1 MVKTVTDLELAKKQ
15 LYDGTISVYEFDQ
28 MYGEGAAN
36 DIINGTYRTPDQI
49 AAAEAET
56 QANQGML
63 QQASAVAGDVLQGI
77 ANGVEEA
84 INETAQTVNSVG
96 ENLEERLGVGRLVW
110 EDSDGDGKTDWVPSY
125 WSREKV
131 VENRD
136 QLAQDAITNFAEN
149 QIEFI
154 DAPEGTAG
162 NVAQGISQFVTG
174 FYALG
179 GAKSFVGAMLKG
191 GIVDATV
198 FDPYEANLSAF
209 LEENGWAQNAVT
221 EALATDVNAPEWENR
236 LRNSLE
242 GGIAGLALE
251 GVIRSVKFAAL
262 GRKANTEIKQLG
274 EVTDETAAQLDEVHA
289 EAADIEESIATNKDD
304 ALVAEPDGSF
314 EAPDGTV
321 YRPDGDMLAEVQ
333 TEAPAQPRTPDE
345 LYANAVDAVLDTESA
360 SASTIQ
366 RKLKISFN
374 EAARLV
380 ERMEAEGVVSPA
392 NHVGIRK
399 ILRTD
404 RPVRPEAPKASEAA
418 PEALPEAIARPEV
431 EAEAPAQ
438 PETPI
443 VEVEVAPKIE
453 LIDRDKFDAA
463 LTRARDM
470 NDFELRSMEEGAF
483 LNFENM
489 TGPVEGAKVIDALQ
503 DVISKSDGF
512 KKMGADKPE
521 TQQEVVAKA
530 LQYTAENTGTDVNRL
545 IRDLN
550 VRETVSRDM
559 ASRIVA
565 GKMALQSTGK
575 RISDLADKIEMLSNT
590 GKATEEIDRQLVDA
604 MQMHVELQ
612 ANVKGL
618 QTAAARAT
626 AAGRIATDDA
636 LKVDSLDRLAVFG
649 GSERVRML
657 AKQLRSI
664 DDEAKRSKYV
674 KKAVER
680 KWLRVLNEYW
690 INSILSG
697 YTTHALNMT
706 SNTINLLARPA
717 ERAIGAA
724 VRLDGKETTKALKT
738 YVYMATYMKDA
749 LTMAAKSGWNHRAII
764 DNSAK
769 IDSMQ
774 GQRTTRALSGEAL
787 GIQNKA
793 ASTVVDLLGKATTLP
808 SRALGTEDEFFKQL
822 AFRSNLRSN
831 IVVDA
836 SRMSIGDLNKMG
848 YNSRQEFIDAEF
860 EKAFETK
867 ISAEERWQEMVLMG
881 KVADDPKVKE
891 KFINE
896 TLGAANQRSAYAMK
910 ALDEARQT
918 TFTNPL
924 QRGTMSHGFQEY
936 ANRHPVLRQIV
947 PFIQTP
953 MNIMTNAWD
962 RTPVLNLYRE
972 EYNEA
977 LRSPD
982 PAIRSQAVGKMVLGT
997 AIYSSLTYLAIEG
1010 RITGGGPTDPKLA
1023 ALYRNSKNW
1032 QPYSINV
1039 GTPDNPKWISYQRMD
1054 PWTTAF
1060 GIVGDIS
1067 EMIEMGQMADADAS
1081 SYISMT
1087 VAALGNNIV
1096 SKTYL
1101 QGIADVV
1108 NIMNAKDT
1116 PWEIDGFFKRRAGSM
1131 LPFSS
1136 FTGQL
1141 NNAFDDNLREV
1152 RTVLDQFRKQSGIGR
1167 SSLPLKY
1174 DWISGQPLETPEK
1187 MLGYIQVKSMKPE
1200 DKDIALINSEMQKL
1214 NYRFT
1219 GGERKIGGIT
1229 LTPEQYQRWNQLV
1242 GTTKVSGR
1250 TLSEALVREIN
1261 KDRYRK
1267 DDDDYNLVLSRD
1279 SHRVQMLNRQISRY
1293 RDRAKRLL
1301 YKEFPELQQR
1311 VREYDRYSDK
1321 AKRGNIGEM
1330 PVLDMNLE

>member
-1 MVKTVTDLELAKKQ
+1 MVETVTDLELAKRQ
-15 LYDGTISVYEFDQ
+15 LYDGTISVYDFDQ
-28 MYGEGAAN
+28 IYGQGAAN
-36 DIINGTYRTPDQI
+36 DVINGTYRTPEEI
-49 AAAEAET
+49 ADAQTE
-56 QANQGML
+56 QQDNRSML
-63 QQASAVAGDVLQGI
+63 EKAGAVAGDVLQGVV
-77 ANGVEEA
+77 NGVEEA

-96 ENLEERLGVGRLVW
+96 ENLEDRLGTGRLVF
-110 EDSDGDGKTDWVPSY
+110 EDSDGDGKTDWLPSY

-131 VENRD
+131 VANRD
-136 QLAQDAITNFAEN
+136 QLAQDAVTNFVEN

-179 GAKSFVGAMLKG
+179 GAKTFAGAMLKG

-221 EALATDVNAPEWENR
+221 DALKTDPNAPEWENR

-242 GGIAGLALE
+242 GGIAGIALD
-251 GVIRSVKFAAL
+251 GIVKSVKFAAL
-262 GRKANTEIKQLG
+262 GRKANTEIKELG
-274 EVTDETAAQLDEVHA
+274 SITDATADQLDEAHA
-289 EAADIEESIATNKDD
+289 QAIDIEEEIATDKSD
-304 ALVAEPDGSF
+304 ALVAKPDGTFEAPNGSVYEPDGDVLTLKP
-314 EAPDGTV
+314 EQ
-321 YRPDGDMLAEVQ
+321 R
-333 TEAPAQPRTPDE
+333 
-345 LYANAVDAVLDTESA
+345 VDAPVEARAAEELEQPKDVESA
-360 SASTIQ
+360 
-366 RKLKISFN
+366 
-374 EAARLV
+374 
-380 ERMEAEGVVSPA
+380 
-392 NHVGIRK
+392 
-399 ILRTD
+399 
-404 RPVRPEAPKASEAA
+404 PET
-418 PEALPEAIARPEV
+418 LPEAIARTD
-431 EAEAPAQ
+431 AQTTAPAQ

-443 VEVEVAPKIE
+443 VEVEVAPKVE
-453 LIDRDKFDAA
+453 LIDRDAFDAA
-463 LTRARDM
+463 LNRARDM

-483 LNFENM
+483 LNFEKM
-489 TGPVEGAKVIDALQ
+489 EGPVEAAKVIDALQ
-503 DVISKSDGF
+503 DVISETDGF
-512 KKMGADKPE
+512 AKMGAGKPE
-521 TQQEVVAKA
+521 TQKEVIEKA
-530 LQYTAENTGTDVNRL
+530 LQYNAENTGTDVNRL

-575 RISDLADKIEMLSNT
+575 RISNLADQIETLSKT
-590 GKATEEIDRQLVDA
+590 GKSTEEVDRQLVDL

-618 QTAAARAT
+618 QTSAARAT
-626 AAGRIATDDA
+626 AAGRIATTDA
-636 LKVDSLDRLAVFG
+636 LKVDSLDSLAVFG

-657 AKQLRSI
+657 AKQLRAAN
-664 DDEAKRSKYV
+664 DDAARSKLI

-717 ERAIGAA
+717 ERGIGAA
-724 VRLDGKETTKALKT
+724 LRLDGKETAKALKT
-738 YVYMATYMKDA
+738 YVYMASYMKDA
-749 LTMAAKSGWNHRAII
+749 LTMAAKAGYNHRAII

-769 IDSMQ
+769 VDSMQ
-774 GQRTTRALSGEAL
+774 GQRTTRALSAEAL
-787 GIQNKA
+787 GVQNKA
-793 ASTVVDLLGKATTLP
+793 GATVVDLLGKITTMP

-822 AFRSNLRSN
+822 AFRSNLRAN
-831 IVVDA
+831 VVVDA
-836 SRMSIGDLNKMG
+836 GNMSIKDIQKMG
-848 YNSRQEFIDAEF
+848 YGSRQEFIDREF

-867 ISAEERWQEMVLMG
+867 ISAEERWQEMVLTG

-896 TLGAANQRSAYAMK
+896 TIGAANQRSAYAQK
-910 ALDEARQT
+910 ALEEARQT

-924 QRGTMSHGFQEY
+924 QKGTMSHGFQEY

-953 MNIMTNAWD
+953 MNIMYNAWD
-962 RTPVLNLYRE
+962 RTPLLNLMRE
-972 EYNEA
+972 EYKEA

-982 PAIRSQAVGKMVLGT
+982 PEIRSQAVGKMVVGT
-997 AIYSSLTYLAIEG
+997 SIYASLTYLAMEG

-1060 GIVGDIS
+1060 GVVGDVS
-1067 EMIEMGQMADADAS
+1067 EMIEMGQMADNDAAD
-1081 SYISMT
+1081 IMSMAI
-1087 VAALGNNIV
+1087 AAIGNNIV

-1101 QGIADVV
+1101 QGISDVV
-1108 NIMNAKDT
+1108 NIMNSKDR
-1116 PWEIDGFFKRRAGSM
+1116 PWEVEGFLKRRTASL

-1136 FTGQL
+1136 LTGQV

-1152 RTVLDQFRKQSGIGR
+1152 RTYLDQFRKQTGIAR

-1174 DWISGQPLETPEK
+1174 DWISGQPLETPET

-1200 DKDIALINSEMQKL
+1200 DKNIAVINTEMQKL
-1214 NYRFT
+1214 NYKFA
-1219 GGERKIGGIT
+1219 GADRKIGGIT
-1229 LTPEQYQRWNQLV
+1229 LTPEQYQRWNQLI
-1242 GTTKVSGR
+1242 GTTKVSGK
-1250 TLSEALVREIN
+1250 TLSEALVKEIN
-1261 KDRYRK
+1261 KSRYRK
-1267 DDDDYNLVLSRD
+1267 DDDDYNLVMSRE

-1301 YKEFPELQQR
+1301 YKEFPELKQQ
-1311 VREYDRYSDK
+1311 VREYDRYVDK
-1321 AKRGNIGEM
+1321 SQRGKVGER
-1330 PVLDMNLE
+1330 PELDMNNLR

>member
-36 DIINGTYRTPDQI
+36 DIINGTYRTPEQI
-49 AAAEAET
+49 AAAEAEA

-179 GAKSFVGAMLKG
+179 GAKTFVGAMLKG

-274 EVTDETAAQLDEVHA
+274 EVSDETAAQLDEVHA

-304 ALVAEPDGSF
+304 ALVAKPDGTF

-321 YRPDGDMLAEVQ
+321 YEPDGEMLVLKPEQRVD
-333 TEAPAQPRTPDE
+333 TPVGSDVPE
-345 LYANAVDAVLDTESA
+345 LDANAPKGEEPSA
-360 SASTIQ
+360 I
-366 RKLKISFN
+366 
-374 EAARLV
+374 
-380 ERMEAEGVVSPA
+380 
-392 NHVGIRK
+392 
-399 ILRTD
+399 
-404 RPVRPEAPKASEAA
+404 PEAV
-418 PEALPEAIARPEV
+418 ARPEV

-503 DVISKSDGF
+503 DVISQSDGF

-706 SNTINLLARPA
+706 SNTVNLLARPA

-724 VRLDGKETTKALKT
+724 LTLDGKETTKALKT
-738 YVYMATYMKDA
+738 YVYMAVYMKDA
-749 LTMAAKSGWNHRAII
+749 LTMAAKSGWNHKAII

-867 ISAEERWQEMVLMG
+867 ISAEERWQEMVLVG
-881 KVADDPKVKE
+881 KIADDPKVKE
-891 KFINE
+891 KYINE

-924 QRGTMSHGFQEY
+924 KRGTMSHGFQEY

-953 MNIMTNAWD
+953 MNIMANAWD
-962 RTPVLNLYRE
+962 RTPVLNLMRE
-972 EYNEA
+972 EYREA
-977 LRSPD
+977 LSSTD
-982 PAIRSQAVGKMVLGT
+982 PAVRSQAVGKMVLGT

-1067 EMIEMGQMADADAS
+1067 EMIEMGQLADNDAADLM
-1081 SYISMT
+1081 SMT
-1087 VAALGNNIV
+1087 IAAFGNNIV

-1101 QGIADVV
+1101 QGISDVV
-1108 NIMNAKDT
+1108 NIMNAKDS
-1116 PWEIDGFFKRRAGSM
+1116 PWEVEGFFKRRAASM

-1141 NNAFDDNLREV
+1141 NNAFDDSLREV
-1152 RTVLDQFRKQSGIGR
+1152 RTYMDQLRKQSGIGR

-1200 DKDIALINSEMQKL
+1200 DKDIATINTEMQKL
-1214 NYRFT
+1214 NYRFS
-1219 GGERKIGGIT
+1219 GADRKIGGVT
-1229 LTPEQYQRWNQLV
+1229 LTPEQYQRWNQLI

-1267 DDDDYNLVLSRD
+1267 DDDDYDLVLSRD
-1279 SHRVQMLNRQISRY
+1279 SHRVQMLNRQISRF

-1330 PVLDMNLE
+1330 PVLDMNLD

>member
-1 MVKTVTDLELAKKQ
+1 MVDTVTDLELAKKQ
-15 LYDGTISVYEFDQ
+15 LYDGTISVYDFDQ
-28 MYGEGAAN
+28 LYGQGAA
-36 DIINGTYRTPDQI
+36 DSVISGTYRTPDQI
-49 AAAEAET
+49 AAAQTAEQDNRT
-56 QANQGML
+56 ML
-63 QQASAVAGDVLQGI
+63 EKATAVAGDVFQGI

-84 INETAQTVNSVG
+84 INETAQTVNSIG
-96 ENLEERLGVGRLVW
+96 ESAEEALGVGRLVW
-110 EDSDGDGKTDWVPSY
+110 EDSDGDGKTDVLPSY

-131 VENRD
+131 VANRD
-136 QLAQDAITNFAEN
+136 QLAQDAVTNFVEN

-179 GAKSFVGAMLKG
+179 GAKTFVGAMIKG
-191 GIVDATV
+191 GVVDATV

-209 LEENGWAQNAVT
+209 LDENGWAQNAVT
-221 EALATDVNAPEWENR
+221 DALKTDPNAPEWENR

-242 GGIAGLALE
+242 GGIAGIALD
-251 GVIRSVKFAAL
+251 GIVKSIKFAAL
-262 GRKANTEIKQLG
+262 GRKANTEIKELG
-274 EVTDETAAQLDEVHA
+274 AITDETAEQLDEAHA
-289 EAADIEESIATNKDD
+289 EAIDIEEDIASNKDD
-304 ALVAEPDGSF
+304 ALVAKPDGTF

-321 YRPDGDMLAEVQ
+321 YEPDGDTLVLKPEQRVDTPVGGEASDLA
-333 TEAPAQPRTPDE
+333 APPARGEEP
-345 LYANAVDAVLDTESA
+345 SA
-360 SASTIQ
+360 I
-366 RKLKISFN
+366 
-374 EAARLV
+374 
-380 ERMEAEGVVSPA
+380 
-392 NHVGIRK
+392 
-399 ILRTD
+399 
-404 RPVRPEAPKASEAA
+404 PEAV
-418 PEALPEAIARPEV
+418 ARPEV
-431 EAEAPAQ
+431 TTEAPAQ

-443 VEVEVAPKIE
+443 VEVEVAPKVE
-453 LIDRDKFDAA
+453 LIDRDAFDAA

-483 LNFENM
+483 VNFEKM
-489 TGPVEGAKVIDALQ
+489 EGPVEAARVIDAFQ
-503 DVISKSDGF
+503 DVISETDGF
-512 KKMGADKPE
+512 AKMGAGKPE
-521 TQQEVVAKA
+521 TQKEVIEKA

-575 RISDLADKIEMLSNT
+575 RISDLADQIETLGKT
-590 GKATEEIDRQLVDA
+590 GKSTEEVDRQLVDL

-618 QTAAARAT
+618 QTSAARAT
-626 AAGRIATDDA
+626 AAGRIATADA
-636 LKVDSLDRLAVFG
+636 LKVDSLDSLAVFG
-649 GSERVRML
+649 GTERVRML
-657 AKQLRSI
+657 AKQLRAAN
-664 DDEAKRSKYV
+664 DDAARSKLI

-717 ERAIGAA
+717 ERGIGAA
-724 VRLDGKETTKALKT
+724 LRLDGKETAKALKT
-738 YVYMATYMKDA
+738 YVYMASYMKDA
-749 LTMAAKSGWNHRAII
+749 LTMAAKAGYDHRAII

-769 IDSMQ
+769 VDSMQ
-774 GQRTTRALSGEAL
+774 GQRTTRAMSAEAL
-787 GIQNKA
+787 GVQNKA
-793 ASTVVDLLGKATTLP
+793 GATVVDLLGKITTLP
-808 SRALGTEDEFFKQL
+808 SRVLGTEDEFFKQL
-822 AFRSNLRSN
+822 AFRSNLRAN
-831 IVVDA
+831 VVVDA
-836 SRMSIGDLNKMG
+836 GNLSINDLQKMG
-848 YNSRQEFIDAEF
+848 YGSRQEFIDREF

-867 ISAEERWQEMVLMG
+867 ISAEERWQEMVLTG
-881 KVADDPKVKE
+881 KVVDDPKVKE
-891 KFINE
+891 QFINE
-896 TLGAANQRSAYAMK
+896 TIGAANQRSVYAQK
-910 ALDEARQT
+910 ALEEARQT

-924 QRGTMSHGFQEY
+924 QKGTMSHGFQEY

-953 MNIMTNAWD
+953 MNIMYNAWD
-962 RTPVLNLYRE
+962 RTPLLNLMRE
-972 EYNEA
+972 EYKEA

-982 PAIRSQAVGKMVLGT
+982 PEIRSQAVGKMVIGT
-997 AIYSSLTYLAIEG
+997 SIYASLTYLAIEG

-1067 EMIEMGQMADADAS
+1067 EMIEMGQMADNDAAD
-1081 SYISMT
+1081 IMSMT
-1087 VAALGNNIV
+1087 IAAIGNNIV

-1101 QGIADVV
+1101 QGISDVV
-1108 NIMNAKDT
+1108 NIMNAKDS
-1116 PWEIDGFFKRRAGSM
+1116 PWEVEGFFKRRAASL

-1136 FTGQL
+1136 LTGQL

-1152 RTVLDQFRKQSGIGR
+1152 RTYMDQFRKQTGIAR

-1174 DWISGQPLETPEK
+1174 DWISGQPLETPET

-1200 DKDIALINSEMQKL
+1200 DKNIAIINTEMQKL
-1214 NYRFT
+1214 NYKFA
-1219 GGERKIGGIT
+1219 GADRKIGGIT
-1229 LTPEQYQRWNQLV
+1229 LTPEQYQRWNQLI
-1242 GTTKVSGR
+1242 GTTKVSGKV
-1250 TLSEALVREIN
+1250 LSEALVKEIN
-1261 KDRYRK
+1261 KSRYRK
-1267 DDDDYNLVLSRD
+1267 DDDDYNLVMARE

-1301 YKEFPELQQR
+1301 YKEFPELKQQ
-1311 VREYDRYSDK
+1311 VREYDRYVDK
-1321 AKRGNIGEM
+1321 SQRGKVGER
-1330 PVLDMNLE
+1330 PELDMNNLQ